1 MGAFVLTSEN
11 YYSQEANKEYLSVS
25 QYKQFVG
32 TYGRRGCEFTAL
44 EELNGRWQQKKN
56 SGMMIGSYVD
66 SYVEGTLDKFKQE
79 NPEIFKKDGTLKAD
93 FTKAEQVIARIERDP
108 FFMSTLAGEK
118 QVIMTGELFGAK
130 WKIKIYRSGELEVVS
145 IKDRVART
153 ELMIEHIDAMLE
165 VYKKDC
171 NRSPE
176 GQRRYRV
183 IYWMYLSE
191 DESKTAEDIAEME
204 NVVVRTV
211 FRDIKTAY
219 EELAVL
225 FFGIDGVRFSEQ

>member
-1 MGAFVLTSEN
+1 MEPENNARQLTPELEAIVRLASETAVESYRKELERQQEQDGKARRERHHRVVNSAKILLKN
-11 YYSQEANKEYLSVS
+11 Y
-25 QYKQFVG
+25 
-32 TYGRRGCEFTAL
+32 RR
-44 EELNGRWQQKKN
+44 
-56 SGMMIGSYVD
+56 
-66 SYVEGTLDKFKQE
+66 
-79 NPEIFKKDGTLKAD
+79 FKKMTVSSVYGKDTSTNETL
-93 FTKAEQVIARIERDP
+93 V
-108 FFMSTLAGEK
+108 
-118 QVIMTGELFGAK
+118 ELLELMQG
-130 WKIKIYRSGELEVVS
+130 IYRSGELEVVS

-204 NVVVRTV
+204 NVDARTV

>member
-1 MGAFVLTSEN
+1 MEPETNDLKLTPELEAIVRLASETAVESYRKELERQQEQDGKARRERHHRVVNSAKMLLKN
-11 YYSQEANKEYLSVS
+11 Y
-25 QYKQFVG
+25 
-32 TYGRRGCEFTAL
+32 RR
-44 EELNGRWQQKKN
+44 
-56 SGMMIGSYVD
+56 
-66 SYVEGTLDKFKQE
+66 
-79 NPEIFKKDGTLKAD
+79 FKKMTVSSVYGKDTSTNETL
-93 FTKAEQVIARIERDP
+93 V
-108 FFMSTLAGEK
+108 
-118 QVIMTGELFGAK
+118 ELLELMQG
-130 WKIKIYRSGELEVVS
+130 IYRSGELEVVR

>member
-1 MGAFVLTSEN
+1 MEPETNDLKLTPELEAIVRLASETAVESYRKELERQQEQDGKARRERHHRVVNSAKMLLKN
-11 YYSQEANKEYLSVS
+11 Y
-25 QYKQFVG
+25 
-32 TYGRRGCEFTAL
+32 RR
-44 EELNGRWQQKKN
+44 
-56 SGMMIGSYVD
+56 
-66 SYVEGTLDKFKQE
+66 
-79 NPEIFKKDGTLKAD
+79 FKKMTVSSVYGKDTSTNETL
-93 FTKAEQVIARIERDP
+93 V
-108 FFMSTLAGEK
+108 
-118 QVIMTGELFGAK
+118 ELLELMRG
-130 WKIKIYRSGELEVVS
+130 IYRSGELEVVS

>member
-1 MGAFVLTSEN
+1 MEPETNDLKLTPELEAIVRLASETAVESYRKELERQQEQDGKARRERHHRVVNSAKMLLKN
-11 YYSQEANKEYLSVS
+11 Y
-25 QYKQFVG
+25 
-32 TYGRRGCEFTAL
+32 RR
-44 EELNGRWQQKKN
+44 
-56 SGMMIGSYVD
+56 
-66 SYVEGTLDKFKQE
+66 
-79 NPEIFKKDGTLKAD
+79 FKKMTVSSVYGKDTSTNETL
-93 FTKAEQVIARIERDP
+93 V
-108 FFMSTLAGEK
+108 
-118 QVIMTGELFGAK
+118 ELLELMQG
-130 WKIKIYRSGELEVVS
+130 IYRSGELEVVS

-191 DESKTAEDIAEME
+191 DESKTAEDIAAME

>member
-1 MGAFVLTSEN
+1 MEPENNARQLTPELEAIVRLASETAVES
-11 YYSQEANKEYLSVS
+11 YRKELERQQE
-25 QYKQFVG
+25 Q
-32 TYGRRGCEFTAL
+32 
-44 EELNGRWQQKKN
+44 
-56 SGMMIGSYVD
+56 
-66 SYVEGTLDKFKQE
+66 
-79 NPEIFKKDGTLKAD
+79 DGK
-93 FTKAEQVIARIERDP
+93 ARIERHRRVVNSAKMLLKNYRRFKKMTVSSVYGKDT
-108 FFMSTLAGEK
+108 STNETL
-118 QVIMTGELFGAK
+118 VELLELMQG
-130 WKIKIYRSGELEVVS
+130 IYRSGELEVVS

>member
-1 MGAFVLTSEN
+1 MEPETNDLKLTPELEAIVRLASETAVESYRKELERQQEQDGKASRERHHRVVNSAKMLLKN
-11 YYSQEANKEYLSVS
+11 Y
-25 QYKQFVG
+25 
-32 TYGRRGCEFTAL
+32 RR
-44 EELNGRWQQKKN
+44 
-56 SGMMIGSYVD
+56 
-66 SYVEGTLDKFKQE
+66 
-79 NPEIFKKDGTLKAD
+79 FKKMTVSSVYGKDTSTNETL
-93 FTKAEQVIARIERDP
+93 V
-108 FFMSTLAGEK
+108 
-118 QVIMTGELFGAK
+118 ELLELMQG
-130 WKIKIYRSGELEVVS
+130 IYRSGELEVVS

>member
-1 MGAFVLTSEN
+1 MEAVLME
-11 YYSQEANKEYLSVS
+11 
-25 QYKQFVG
+25 
-32 TYGRRGCEFTAL
+32 
-44 EELNGRWQQKKN
+44 
-56 SGMMIGSYVD
+56 
-66 SYVEGTLDKFKQE
+66 
-79 NPEIFKKDGTLKAD
+79 PEINDRHLTPELEAIVRLASETAVESYRKELERQQEQDGKVRRERHHRVVNSAKMLLKNYRRFKKMTVSSVYGKDTSTNETL
-93 FTKAEQVIARIERDP
+93 V
-108 FFMSTLAGEK
+108 
-118 QVIMTGELFGAK
+118 ELLELMQG
-130 WKIKIYRSGELEVVS
+130 IYHSGELEVVS

-153 ELMIEHIDAMLE
+153 ELMIEHIDAMLD

>member
-1 MGAFVLTSEN
+1 MEPETNDLKLTPELEAIVRLASETAVESYRKELERQQEQDGKARRERHHRVVNSAKMLLKNYRRFKKMTVSSVYGKDTSTSETLV
-11 YYSQEANKEYLSVS
+11 EL
-25 QYKQFVG
+25 
-32 TYGRRGCEFTAL
+32 L
-44 EELNGRWQQKKN
+44 ELMQG
-56 SGMMIGSYVD
+56 
-66 SYVEGTLDKFKQE
+66 
-79 NPEIFKKDGTLKAD
+79 
-93 FTKAEQVIARIERDP
+93 
-108 FFMSTLAGEK
+108 
-118 QVIMTGELFGAK
+118 
-130 WKIKIYRSGELEVVS
+130 IYRSGELEVVS

>member
-1 MGAFVLTSEN
+1 MEPETNDLKLTPELEAIVRLASETAVESYRKELERQQEQDGKVRRERHHRVVNSAKMLLKN
-11 YYSQEANKEYLSVS
+11 Y
-25 QYKQFVG
+25 
-32 TYGRRGCEFTAL
+32 RR
-44 EELNGRWQQKKN
+44 
-56 SGMMIGSYVD
+56 
-66 SYVEGTLDKFKQE
+66 
-79 NPEIFKKDGTLKAD
+79 FKKMTVSSVYGKDTSTNETL
-93 FTKAEQVIARIERDP
+93 V
-108 FFMSTLAGEK
+108 
-118 QVIMTGELFGAK
+118 ELLELMQG
-130 WKIKIYRSGELEVVS
+130 IYRSGELEVVS

-191 DESKTAEDIAEME
+191 DASKTAEDIAEME

>member
-1 MGAFVLTSEN
+1 METETNDLKLTPELEAIVRLASETAVESYRKELERQQEHDGKARRERHHRVVNSAKMLLKN
-11 YYSQEANKEYLSVS
+11 Y
-25 QYKQFVG
+25 
-32 TYGRRGCEFTAL
+32 RR
-44 EELNGRWQQKKN
+44 
-56 SGMMIGSYVD
+56 
-66 SYVEGTLDKFKQE
+66 
-79 NPEIFKKDGTLKAD
+79 FKKMTVSSVYGKDTSTNETL
-93 FTKAEQVIARIERDP
+93 V
-108 FFMSTLAGEK
+108 
-118 QVIMTGELFGAK
+118 ELLELMQG
-130 WKIKIYRSGELEVVS
+130 IYRSGELEVVS

>member
-1 MGAFVLTSEN
+1 MEPETNDLKLTPELEAIVRLASETAVESYRKELELQQEQDGKARRERHHRVVNSAKMLLKN
-11 YYSQEANKEYLSVS
+11 Y
-25 QYKQFVG
+25 
-32 TYGRRGCEFTAL
+32 RR
-44 EELNGRWQQKKN
+44 
-56 SGMMIGSYVD
+56 
-66 SYVEGTLDKFKQE
+66 
-79 NPEIFKKDGTLKAD
+79 FKKMTVSSVYGKDTSTNETL
-93 FTKAEQVIARIERDP
+93 V
-108 FFMSTLAGEK
+108 
-118 QVIMTGELFGAK
+118 ELLELMQG
-130 WKIKIYRSGELEVVS
+130 IYRSGELEVVS

>member
-1 MGAFVLTSEN
+1 MEPENNARQLTPELEAIVRLASETAVESYRKELERQQEQDGKACRERHHRVVNSAKMLLKN
-11 YYSQEANKEYLSVS
+11 Y
-25 QYKQFVG
+25 
-32 TYGRRGCEFTAL
+32 RR
-44 EELNGRWQQKKN
+44 
-56 SGMMIGSYVD
+56 
-66 SYVEGTLDKFKQE
+66 
-79 NPEIFKKDGTLKAD
+79 FKKMTVSSVYGKDTSTNETL
-93 FTKAEQVIARIERDP
+93 V
-108 FFMSTLAGEK
+108 
-118 QVIMTGELFGAK
+118 ELLELMQG
-130 WKIKIYRSGELEVVS
+130 IYRSGELEVVS

>member
-1 MGAFVLTSEN
+1 MEPETNDLKLTPELEAIVRLASETAVESYRKELERQQEHDGKARRERHHRVVNSAKMLLKN
-11 YYSQEANKEYLSVS
+11 Y
-25 QYKQFVG
+25 
-32 TYGRRGCEFTAL
+32 RR
-44 EELNGRWQQKKN
+44 
-56 SGMMIGSYVD
+56 
-66 SYVEGTLDKFKQE
+66 
-79 NPEIFKKDGTLKAD
+79 FKKMTVSSVYGKDTSTNETL
-93 FTKAEQVIARIERDP
+93 V
-108 FFMSTLAGEK
+108 
-118 QVIMTGELFGAK
+118 ELLELMQG
-130 WKIKIYRSGELEVVS
+130 IYRSGELEVVS

>member
-1 MGAFVLTSEN
+1 MEPETNGQQLTPELEAVDRLASETAVN
-11 YYSQEANKEYLSVS
+11 AYRKE
-25 QYKQFVG
+25 
-32 TYGRRGCEFTAL
+32 L
-44 EELNGRWQQKKN
+44 EQQKETAHLERHRKVINSAKTLLKN
-56 SGMMIGSYVD
+56 YRR
-66 SYVEGTLDKFKQE
+66 
-79 NPEIFKKDGTLKAD
+79 FKKMTVSSVYGKDTSTNETL
-93 FTKAEQVIARIERDP
+93 V
-108 FFMSTLAGEK
+108 
-118 QVIMTGELFGAK
+118 ELLELMQG
-130 WKIKIYRSGELEVVS
+130 IYHSGELEVVS

-153 ELMIEHIDAMLE
+153 ELMIEHIDAMLD

-176 GQRRYRV
+176 SQRRYRI

-225 FFGIDGVRFSEQ
+225 FFGIDGVKFSEQ

>member
-1 MGAFVLTSEN
+1 MEPENNARHLTPELEAIVRLASETAVESYRKELERQQEQDGKARRERHHRVVNSAKMLLKN
-11 YYSQEANKEYLSVS
+11 Y
-25 QYKQFVG
+25 
-32 TYGRRGCEFTAL
+32 RR
-44 EELNGRWQQKKN
+44 
-56 SGMMIGSYVD
+56 
-66 SYVEGTLDKFKQE
+66 
-79 NPEIFKKDGTLKAD
+79 FKKMTVSSVYGKDTSTNETL
-93 FTKAEQVIARIERDP
+93 V
-108 FFMSTLAGEK
+108 
-118 QVIMTGELFGAK
+118 ELLELMQG
-130 WKIKIYRSGELEVVS
+130 IYRSGELEVVS

>member
-1 MGAFVLTSEN
+1 MEPETNDLKLTPELEAIVRLASEAAVESYRKELERQQEQDGKARRERHHRVVNSAKMLLKN
-11 YYSQEANKEYLSVS
+11 Y
-25 QYKQFVG
+25 
-32 TYGRRGCEFTAL
+32 RR
-44 EELNGRWQQKKN
+44 
-56 SGMMIGSYVD
+56 
-66 SYVEGTLDKFKQE
+66 
-79 NPEIFKKDGTLKAD
+79 FKKMTVSSVYGKDTSTNETL
-93 FTKAEQVIARIERDP
+93 V
-108 FFMSTLAGEK
+108 
-118 QVIMTGELFGAK
+118 ELLELMQG
-130 WKIKIYRSGELEVVS
+130 IYRSGELEVVS

>member
-1 MGAFVLTSEN
+1 MEPENNARQLTPELEAIVRLASETAVESYRKELERQQDQDGKARRERHHRVVNSAKMLLKN
-11 YYSQEANKEYLSVS
+11 Y
-25 QYKQFVG
+25 
-32 TYGRRGCEFTAL
+32 RR
-44 EELNGRWQQKKN
+44 
-56 SGMMIGSYVD
+56 
-66 SYVEGTLDKFKQE
+66 
-79 NPEIFKKDGTLKAD
+79 FKKMTVSSVYGKDTSTNETL
-93 FTKAEQVIARIERDP
+93 V
-108 FFMSTLAGEK
+108 
-118 QVIMTGELFGAK
+118 ELLELMQG
-130 WKIKIYRSGELEVVS
+130 IYRSRELEVVS

-191 DESKTAEDIAEME
+191 DESKTAEDIAEIE

>member
-1 MGAFVLTSEN
+1 MEPETNDLKLTPELEAIVRLASETAVESYRKELERQQEQDGKARRERHHRVVNSAKMLLKN
-11 YYSQEANKEYLSVS
+11 Y
-25 QYKQFVG
+25 
-32 TYGRRGCEFTAL
+32 RR
-44 EELNGRWQQKKN
+44 
-56 SGMMIGSYVD
+56 
-66 SYVEGTLDKFKQE
+66 
-79 NPEIFKKDGTLKAD
+79 FKKMTVSSVYGKDTSTNETL
-93 FTKAEQVIARIERDP
+93 V
-108 FFMSTLAGEK
+108 
-118 QVIMTGELFGAK
+118 ELLELMQG
-130 WKIKIYRSGELEVVS
+130 IYHSGELEVVS

-176 GQRRYRV
+176 SQRRYRI

-225 FFGIDGVRFSEQ
+225 FFGIDGVKFSEQ

>member
-1 MGAFVLTSEN
+1 MEPENNARQLTPELEAIVRLASETAVESYRKELERQQEQDGKARRERHHRVVNSAKMLLKN
-11 YYSQEANKEYLSVS
+11 YRRIKKMTVSSV
-25 QYKQFVG
+25 
-32 TYGRRGCEFTAL
+32 YGKDTSTNETLVELL
-44 EELNGRWQQKKN
+44 ELMQG
-56 SGMMIGSYVD
+56 
-66 SYVEGTLDKFKQE
+66 
-79 NPEIFKKDGTLKAD
+79 
-93 FTKAEQVIARIERDP
+93 
-108 FFMSTLAGEK
+108 
-118 QVIMTGELFGAK
+118 
-130 WKIKIYRSGELEVVS
+130 IYRSGELEVVS

-176 GQRRYRV
+176 SQRRYRV

>member
-1 MGAFVLTSEN
+1 MEPENNARQLTPELEAIVRLASETAVESYRKELERQQEQDGKARRERHHRVVNSAKMLLKN
-11 YYSQEANKEYLSVS
+11 Y
-25 QYKQFVG
+25 
-32 TYGRRGCEFTAL
+32 RR
-44 EELNGRWQQKKN
+44 
-56 SGMMIGSYVD
+56 
-66 SYVEGTLDKFKQE
+66 
-79 NPEIFKKDGTLKAD
+79 FKKMTVSSVYGKDTSTNETL
-93 FTKAEQVIARIERDP
+93 V
-108 FFMSTLAGEK
+108 
-118 QVIMTGELFGAK
+118 ELLELMQG
-130 WKIKIYRSGELEVVS
+130 IYRSGELEVVS

-191 DESKTAEDIAEME
+191 DESKTAEDIAEIE

-225 FFGIDGVRFSEQ
+225 FFGIDGVRLSEQ

>member
-1 MGAFVLTSEN
+1 MEPENNARQLTPELEAIVRLASETAVES
-11 YYSQEANKEYLSVS
+11 YRKE
-25 QYKQFVG
+25 
-32 TYGRRGCEFTAL
+32 L
-44 EELNGRWQQKKN
+44 EWQQEQDGKARRERHHRVVNSAKMLLKN
-56 SGMMIGSYVD
+56 YRR
-66 SYVEGTLDKFKQE
+66 
-79 NPEIFKKDGTLKAD
+79 FKKMTVSSVYGKDTSTNETL
-93 FTKAEQVIARIERDP
+93 V
-108 FFMSTLAGEK
+108 
-118 QVIMTGELFGAK
+118 ELLELMQG
-130 WKIKIYRSGELEVVS
+130 IYRSGELEVVS

>member
-1 MGAFVLTSEN
+1 MEPETNDLKLTPELEAIVRLASETAVESYRKELERQQEQDGKARRERHHRVVNSAKMLLKN
-11 YYSQEANKEYLSVS
+11 Y
-25 QYKQFVG
+25 
-32 TYGRRGCEFTAL
+32 RR
-44 EELNGRWQQKKN
+44 
-56 SGMMIGSYVD
+56 
-66 SYVEGTLDKFKQE
+66 
-79 NPEIFKKDGTLKAD
+79 FKKMTVSSVYGKDTSTNETL
-93 FTKAEQVIARIERDP
+93 V
-108 FFMSTLAGEK
+108 
-118 QVIMTGELFGAK
+118 ELLELMQG
-130 WKIKIYRSGELEVVS
+130 IYRSGELEVVS

-153 ELMIEHIDAMLE
+153 ELKIEHIDAMLE

>member
-1 MGAFVLTSEN
+1 MEPETNDLKLTPELEAIVRLASETAVESYRKELERQQEQDGKARRERHHRVVNSAKMLLKN
-11 YYSQEANKEYLSVS
+11 Y
-25 QYKQFVG
+25 
-32 TYGRRGCEFTAL
+32 RR
-44 EELNGRWQQKKN
+44 
-56 SGMMIGSYVD
+56 
-66 SYVEGTLDKFKQE
+66 
-79 NPEIFKKDGTLKAD
+79 FKKMTVSSVYGKDTSTNETL
-93 FTKAEQVIARIERDP
+93 V
-108 FFMSTLAGEK
+108 
-118 QVIMTGELFGAK
+118 ELLELMQG
-130 WKIKIYRSGELEVVS
+130 IYRSGELEVVS

-225 FFGIDGVRFSEQ
+225 FFGIDGVRFPEQ

>member
-1 MGAFVLTSEN
+1 MEPETNDLKLTPELEAIVRLASETAVESYRKELERQQEQDGKARRERNHRVVNSAKMLLKN
-11 YYSQEANKEYLSVS
+11 Y
-25 QYKQFVG
+25 
-32 TYGRRGCEFTAL
+32 RR
-44 EELNGRWQQKKN
+44 
-56 SGMMIGSYVD
+56 
-66 SYVEGTLDKFKQE
+66 
-79 NPEIFKKDGTLKAD
+79 FKKMTVSSVYGKDTSTNETL
-93 FTKAEQVIARIERDP
+93 V
-108 FFMSTLAGEK
+108 
-118 QVIMTGELFGAK
+118 ELLELMQG
-130 WKIKIYRSGELEVVS
+130 IYRSGELEVVS

>member
-1 MGAFVLTSEN
+1 MEPETNDLKLTPELEAIVRLASETAVESYRKELERQQEQDGKARRERNHRVVNSAKMLLKN
-11 YYSQEANKEYLSVS
+11 Y
-25 QYKQFVG
+25 
-32 TYGRRGCEFTAL
+32 RR
-44 EELNGRWQQKKN
+44 
-56 SGMMIGSYVD
+56 
-66 SYVEGTLDKFKQE
+66 
-79 NPEIFKKDGTLKAD
+79 FKKMTVSSVYGKDTSTNETL
-93 FTKAEQVIARIERDP
+93 V
-108 FFMSTLAGEK
+108 
-118 QVIMTGELFGAK
+118 ELLELMQG
-130 WKIKIYRSGELEVVS
+130 IYRSGELEVVS

-176 GQRRYRV
+176 GQRRYRG

>member
-1 MGAFVLTSEN
+1 MEPENNARQLTPELEAIVRLASETAVESYRKELERQQEQDGKARRERHHRVVNSAKMLLKN
-11 YYSQEANKEYLSVS
+11 Y
-25 QYKQFVG
+25 
-32 TYGRRGCEFTAL
+32 RR
-44 EELNGRWQQKKN
+44 
-56 SGMMIGSYVD
+56 
-66 SYVEGTLDKFKQE
+66 
-79 NPEIFKKDGTLKAD
+79 FKKMTVSSVYGKDTSTNETL
-93 FTKAEQVIARIERDP
+93 V
-108 FFMSTLAGEK
+108 
-118 QVIMTGELFGAK
+118 ELLGLMQG
-130 WKIKIYRSGELEVVS
+130 IYRSGELEVVS

>member
-1 MGAFVLTSEN
+1 MEPENNARQLTPELEAIVRLASETAVESYRKELERQQEQDGKARRERHHRVVNSAKMLLKN
-11 YYSQEANKEYLSVS
+11 Y
-25 QYKQFVG
+25 
-32 TYGRRGCEFTAL
+32 RR
-44 EELNGRWQQKKN
+44 
-56 SGMMIGSYVD
+56 
-66 SYVEGTLDKFKQE
+66 
-79 NPEIFKKDGTLKAD
+79 FKKMTVSSVYGKDTSTNETL
-93 FTKAEQVIARIERDP
+93 V
-108 FFMSTLAGEK
+108 
-118 QVIMTGELFGAK
+118 ELLELMQG
-130 WKIKIYRSGELEVVS
+130 IYRSGELEVVS

-191 DESKTAEDIAEME
+191 DESKTADDIAEME

>member
-1 MGAFVLTSEN
+1 MEPETNDLKLTPELEAIVRLASETAVESYRKELERQQEQDGKARRERHHRVVNSAKMLLKN
-11 YYSQEANKEYLSVS
+11 Y
-25 QYKQFVG
+25 
-32 TYGRRGCEFTAL
+32 RR
-44 EELNGRWQQKKN
+44 
-56 SGMMIGSYVD
+56 
-66 SYVEGTLDKFKQE
+66 
-79 NPEIFKKDGTLKAD
+79 FKKITVSSVYGKDTSTNETL
-93 FTKAEQVIARIERDP
+93 V
-108 FFMSTLAGEK
+108 
-118 QVIMTGELFGAK
+118 ELLELMQG
-130 WKIKIYRSGELEVVS
+130 IYRSGELEVVS

>member
-1 MGAFVLTSEN
+1 MEPENNARQLTPELEAIVRLASETAVESYRKELELQQEQDGKARRERHHRVVNSAKMLLKN
-11 YYSQEANKEYLSVS
+11 Y
-25 QYKQFVG
+25 
-32 TYGRRGCEFTAL
+32 RR
-44 EELNGRWQQKKN
+44 
-56 SGMMIGSYVD
+56 
-66 SYVEGTLDKFKQE
+66 
-79 NPEIFKKDGTLKAD
+79 FKKMTVSSVYGKDTSTNETL
-93 FTKAEQVIARIERDP
+93 V
-108 FFMSTLAGEK
+108 
-118 QVIMTGELFGAK
+118 ELLELMQG
-130 WKIKIYRSGELEVVS
+130 IYRSGELEVVS

-176 GQRRYRV
+176 GLRRYRV

>member
-1 MGAFVLTSEN
+1 
-11 YYSQEANKEYLSVS
+11 
-25 QYKQFVG
+25 
-32 TYGRRGCEFTAL
+32 
-44 EELNGRWQQKKN
+44 
-56 SGMMIGSYVD
+56 
-66 SYVEGTLDKFKQE
+66 
-79 NPEIFKKDGTLKAD
+79 
-93 FTKAEQVIARIERDP
+93 
-108 FFMSTLAGEK
+108 
-118 QVIMTGELFGAK
+118 
-130 WKIKIYRSGELEVVS
+130 
-145 IKDRVART
+145 
-153 ELMIEHIDAMLE
+153 MIEHIDAMLE

>member
-1 MGAFVLTSEN
+1 MEPETNDLKLTPELEAIVRLASETAVESYRKELERQQEQDGKARRERHHRVVNSAKMLLKN
-11 YYSQEANKEYLSVS
+11 Y
-25 QYKQFVG
+25 
-32 TYGRRGCEFTAL
+32 RR
-44 EELNGRWQQKKN
+44 
-56 SGMMIGSYVD
+56 
-66 SYVEGTLDKFKQE
+66 
-79 NPEIFKKDGTLKAD
+79 FKKMTVSSVYGKDTSTNDTL
-93 FTKAEQVIARIERDP
+93 V
-108 FFMSTLAGEK
+108 
-118 QVIMTGELFGAK
+118 ELLELMQG
-130 WKIKIYRSGELEVVS
+130 IYRSGELEVVS

>member
-1 MGAFVLTSEN
+1 MEPETNDLKLTPELEAIVRLASETAVESYRKELKRQQEQDGKARRERHHRVVNSAKMLLKN
-11 YYSQEANKEYLSVS
+11 Y
-25 QYKQFVG
+25 
-32 TYGRRGCEFTAL
+32 RR
-44 EELNGRWQQKKN
+44 
-56 SGMMIGSYVD
+56 
-66 SYVEGTLDKFKQE
+66 
-79 NPEIFKKDGTLKAD
+79 FKKMTVSSVYGKDTSTNETL
-93 FTKAEQVIARIERDP
+93 V
-108 FFMSTLAGEK
+108 
-118 QVIMTGELFGAK
+118 ELLELMQG
-130 WKIKIYRSGELEVVS
+130 IYRSGELEVVS

>member
-1 MGAFVLTSEN
+1 MEPETNDLKLTPELEAIVRLASETAVESYRKELERQQEQDGKARRERHHRVVNSAKMLLKN
-11 YYSQEANKEYLSVS
+11 Y
-25 QYKQFVG
+25 
-32 TYGRRGCEFTAL
+32 RR
-44 EELNGRWQQKKN
+44 
-56 SGMMIGSYVD
+56 
-66 SYVEGTLDKFKQE
+66 
-79 NPEIFKKDGTLKAD
+79 FKKMTVSSVYGKDTSTNETL
-93 FTKAEQVIARIERDP
+93 V
-108 FFMSTLAGEK
+108 
-118 QVIMTGELFGAK
+118 ELLELMQG
-130 WKIKIYRSGELEVVS
+130 IYRSGELEGVS

>member
-1 MGAFVLTSEN
+1 MDPENNALQLTPELEAIVRLASETAVESYRKELERQQEQDGKARRERHNRVVNSAKMLLKN
-11 YYSQEANKEYLSVS
+11 Y
-25 QYKQFVG
+25 
-32 TYGRRGCEFTAL
+32 RR
-44 EELNGRWQQKKN
+44 
-56 SGMMIGSYVD
+56 
-66 SYVEGTLDKFKQE
+66 
-79 NPEIFKKDGTLKAD
+79 FKKMTVSSVYGKDTSTNETL
-93 FTKAEQVIARIERDP
+93 V
-108 FFMSTLAGEK
+108 
-118 QVIMTGELFGAK
+118 ELLELMQG
-130 WKIKIYRSGELEVVS
+130 IYRSGELEVVS

-204 NVVVRTV
+204 NVAVRTV

>member
-1 MGAFVLTSEN
+1 MEPETNDLKLTPELEAIVRLASETAVESYRKELERQQEQDGKARRERHHCVVNSAKMLLKN
-11 YYSQEANKEYLSVS
+11 Y
-25 QYKQFVG
+25 
-32 TYGRRGCEFTAL
+32 RR
-44 EELNGRWQQKKN
+44 
-56 SGMMIGSYVD
+56 
-66 SYVEGTLDKFKQE
+66 
-79 NPEIFKKDGTLKAD
+79 FKKMTVSSVYGKDTSTNETL
-93 FTKAEQVIARIERDP
+93 V
-108 FFMSTLAGEK
+108 
-118 QVIMTGELFGAK
+118 ELLELMQG
-130 WKIKIYRSGELEVVS
+130 IYRSGELEVVS

>member
-1 MGAFVLTSEN
+1 MEPETNDLKLTPELEAIVRLASETAVESYRKELERQQEQDGKARRERHHRVVNSAKMLLKN
-11 YYSQEANKEYLSVS
+11 Y
-25 QYKQFVG
+25 
-32 TYGRRGCEFTAL
+32 RR
-44 EELNGRWQQKKN
+44 
-56 SGMMIGSYVD
+56 
-66 SYVEGTLDKFKQE
+66 
-79 NPEIFKKDGTLKAD
+79 FKKMTVSSVYGKETSTNETL
-93 FTKAEQVIARIERDP
+93 V
-108 FFMSTLAGEK
+108 
-118 QVIMTGELFGAK
+118 ELLELMQG
-130 WKIKIYRSGELEVVS
+130 IYRSGELEVVS

>member
-1 MGAFVLTSEN
+1 MEPETNDLKLTPELEAIVRLASETAVESYRKELERQQEQDGKARRERHHRVVNSAKMLLKN
-11 YYSQEANKEYLSVS
+11 Y
-25 QYKQFVG
+25 
-32 TYGRRGCEFTAL
+32 RR
-44 EELNGRWQQKKN
+44 
-56 SGMMIGSYVD
+56 
-66 SYVEGTLDKFKQE
+66 
-79 NPEIFKKDGTLKAD
+79 FKKMTVSSVYGKDTSTNETL
-93 FTKAEQVIARIERDP
+93 V
-108 FFMSTLAGEK
+108 
-118 QVIMTGELFGAK
+118 ELLELMQG
-130 WKIKIYRSGELEVVS
+130 IYRSGELEVVS

-204 NVVVRTV
+204 NVVVRMV

>member
-1 MGAFVLTSEN
+1 MEPENNARQLAPELEAIVRLASETAVESYRKELERQQEQDGKARRERHHRVVNSAKMLLKN
-11 YYSQEANKEYLSVS
+11 Y
-25 QYKQFVG
+25 
-32 TYGRRGCEFTAL
+32 RR
-44 EELNGRWQQKKN
+44 
-56 SGMMIGSYVD
+56 
-66 SYVEGTLDKFKQE
+66 
-79 NPEIFKKDGTLKAD
+79 FKKMTVSSVYGKDTSTNETL
-93 FTKAEQVIARIERDP
+93 V
-108 FFMSTLAGEK
+108 
-118 QVIMTGELFGAK
+118 ELLELMQG
-130 WKIKIYRSGELEVVS
+130 IYRSGELEVVS

-165 VYKKDC
+165 VYKNDC

>member
-1 MGAFVLTSEN
+1 MEPENTARQLTPELEAIVRLASETAVESYRKELERQQEQDGKARRERHHRVVNSAKMLLKN
-11 YYSQEANKEYLSVS
+11 Y
-25 QYKQFVG
+25 
-32 TYGRRGCEFTAL
+32 RR
-44 EELNGRWQQKKN
+44 
-56 SGMMIGSYVD
+56 
-66 SYVEGTLDKFKQE
+66 
-79 NPEIFKKDGTLKAD
+79 FKKMTVSSVYGKDTSTNETL
-93 FTKAEQVIARIERDP
+93 V
-108 FFMSTLAGEK
+108 
-118 QVIMTGELFGAK
+118 ELLELMQG
-130 WKIKIYRSGELEVVS
+130 IYRSGELEVVS